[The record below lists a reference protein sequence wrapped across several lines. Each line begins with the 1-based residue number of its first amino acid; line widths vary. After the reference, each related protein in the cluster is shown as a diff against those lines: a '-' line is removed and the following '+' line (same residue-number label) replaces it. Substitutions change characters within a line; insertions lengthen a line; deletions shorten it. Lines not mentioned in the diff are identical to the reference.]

1 MDNLQETGYKIIDN
15 VLSEEQHKLIE
26 NTLIKDS
33 LFPWFLSDDK
43 SSDGELME
51 IDDLNNYQFTHT
63 FYDNKTINSTYCNN
77 LTFLFDSVLQPLSI
91 IRIKANLTFRTEEI
105 VRYGWHLDFD
115 SNKHKTAIYYVNTNN
130 GKTIF
135 KNGLEVDSVANR
147 LVIFNGDMLHT
158 GTSCTDKKFRC
169 VINLNYIEQ

>member
-1 MDNLQETGYKIIDN
+1 MDDLQKNGYKIIDN
-15 VLSEEQHKLIE
+15 FLPEEEHKLIE
-26 NTLIKDS
+26 NTLTNDP
-33 LFPWFLSDDK
+33 LFPWFLNSDK

-63 FYDNKTINSTYCNN
+63 FYDKKIINSTYCNN
-77 LTFLFDSVLQPLSI
+77 LTLLFDSVLQTLSI
-91 IRIKANLTFRTEEI
+91 LRIKANLTIRTEEL
-105 VRYGWHLDFD
+105 VRYGWHVDFD

-135 KNGLEVDSVANR
+135 KNDLEVDSVANR
-147 LVIFNGDMLHT
+147 LVIFNGDMIHT